1 MVNFTFDKNT
11 MIETGIQIFLFF
23 IIAFLSGL
31 FYPVF
36 YAIIGAPSYVPH
48 PQVGDKF
55 PNVVQF
61 GITKP
66 SMIFRRY
73 GKWLSRKQNEW
84 EQRHDKSLIQLIEVP
99 LFSFKGLLKTS
110 YGRGFEMSYAN
121 EGDGIQISLKRIE
134 GVETTFVNARLL
146 PGETALVEYVSNT
159 GFSNVSLSTPAH
171 PNFDRSK
178 MPLSPYKALGLCGT
192 CTVFW
197 MGLLSLVPACFLGF
211 FPVYMFW
218 FLPIAYGLAGFAST
232 LYEV

>member
-1 MVNFTFDKNT
+1 

-73 GKWLSRKQNEW
+73 GKWLSMKQNEW
-84 EQRHDKSLIQLIEVP
+84 EEKYDKSRKHAAFVP
-99 LFSFKGLLKTS
+99 MFSFSGEIITS
-110 YGRGFEMSYAN
+110 YHRWL
-121 EGDGIQISLKRIE
+121 DISLTNKGGGLTVSFDSSE
-134 GVETTFVNARLL
+134 ASNSTHVTTTLL
-146 PGETALVEYVSNT
+146 PGETAKLDYFDNS
-159 GFSNVSLSTPAH
+159 GKRQSIYLSPFTLS
-171 PNFDRSK
+171 FDRAK

-197 MGLLSLVPACFLGF
+197 MGLLSLGPACFLGF